1 MKKGRTRRP
10 LLLLQLVDLLDLD
23 LAFSSKLLDRLAV
36 AHAVFD
42 ELAHQVN
49 LVIGQL
55 RANFFF
61 AFRL

>member
-1 MKKGRTRRP
+1 
-10 LLLLQLVDLLDLD
+10 
-23 LAFSSKLLDRLAV
+23 LAV

-61 AFRL
+61 AFRLRTSVVVVIPAVMVVTVVVFTAAG